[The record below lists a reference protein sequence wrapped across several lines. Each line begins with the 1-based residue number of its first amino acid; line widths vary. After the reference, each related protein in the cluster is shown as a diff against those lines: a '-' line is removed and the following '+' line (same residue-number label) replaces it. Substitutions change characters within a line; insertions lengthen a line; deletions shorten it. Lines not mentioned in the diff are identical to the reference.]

1 MLGEAGQFLETYFQ
15 EAMGIYVFE
24 MDSVVCRPP
33 EKNLMTVCGTC
44 HDGQMKAE
52 AGFFWQAS
60 ALMMELRLSFLM
72 DADME
77 FFPGRTLRTGRL

>member
-52 AGFFWQAS
+52 ARFF
-60 ALMMELRLSFLM
+60 
-72 DADME
+72 
-77 FFPGRTLRTGRL
+77 GRRQLL

>member
-1 MLGEAGQFLETYFQ
+1 METYFQ

-52 AGFFWQAS
+52 AGFF
-60 ALMMELRLSFLM
+60 
-72 DADME
+72 
-77 FFPGRTLRTGRL
+77 GRRQLL